1 MPTPR
6 NAPYKVRNAR
16 FKARRNQVRRIET
29 TSKDAGKKIWASDGQ
44 GYRVHKDG
52 SLRRID
58 EPVPQGLLG
67 RIRGVF
73 RA

>member
-1 MPTPR
+1 MSTAR
-6 NAPYKVRNAR
+6 NAPYKVRNAS

-29 TSKDAGKKIWASDGQ
+29 TSRDAGKKIWSSDGQ

-58 EPVPQGLLG
+58 EQPPKGLLG
-67 RIRGVF
+67 RIRGMF

>member
-1 MPTPR
+1 MPTPQ
-6 NAPYKVRNAR
+6 NSPYKVRNAK
-16 FKARRNQVRRIET
+16 FKMRCNQVRRIVT
-29 TSKDAGKKIWASDGQ
+29 NTKDAGKKIWSSDGQ

-58 EPVPQGLLG
+58 EPAPDGLLSRLKG
-67 RIRGVF
+67 MF